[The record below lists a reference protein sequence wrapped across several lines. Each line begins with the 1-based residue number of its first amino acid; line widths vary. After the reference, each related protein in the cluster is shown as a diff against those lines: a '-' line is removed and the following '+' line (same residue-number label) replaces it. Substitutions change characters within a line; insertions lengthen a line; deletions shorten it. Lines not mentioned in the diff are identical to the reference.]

1 MKVILKS
8 VVASLAVMSLAA
20 CSNNDLYDEG
30 VVAANKT
37 AEQQKSYENNFVK
50 TYGAI
55 APNQSW
61 DFSSA
66 ETRLGTRGFN
76 EVKTTLVKGL
86 EFNPTYDVVE
96 KKGNYYLDNRQ
107 FGNNQAIYDNVIAKL
122 PNGKKYQN
130 VKQATLVAPSS
141 SFTIYPISAQGQWK
155 HDLFVKVGDA
165 DPVKVYSKT
174 WTDDSRAY
182 VNGEVLAADLKPV
195 YKTETY
201 EEEVFVWDHIPY
213 FGHYET
219 VEKTREV
226 FDHYEYEATS
236 TVSMPGL
243 HIEAPVGTPIE
254 IYLGNVKSGN
264 TSQKTVGTSTGN
276 VVYVDGKGAVPA
288 GIEIR
293 EDAIIKYVGIEDVLT
308 GGDGD
313 YNDVVLAIVG
323 NPDVPEE
330 IIIEDKEYQ
339 VPISVT
345 KRYMMED
352 LGSTDDFDFNDVVVD
367 VTETTVYT
375 HTVTIVDGVKT
386 SDVIDESKT
395 TKSQKAVV
403 RHLGGI
409 YPFVLKVGNTT
420 FDKMGGE
427 DTFDKDVNIEKD
439 VTGWNPAQNNVSVTV
454 EVPNKTQGSTM
465 YNAVN
470 EFPKVGAFPM
480 MFACDPEVKWV
491 AERQEFNF
499 GQFPGYKGTK

>member
-1 MKVILKS
+1 MNVKTLLGALAVL
-8 VVASLAVMSLAA
+8 SLAS
-20 CSNNDLYDEG
+20 CSKNDVFDAEQA
-30 VVAANKT
+30 AANEIAQKKT
-37 AEQQKSYENNFVK
+37 TFENNFVAK
-50 TYGAI
+50 YGQV
-55 APNQSW
+55 APTQSW
-61 DFSSA
+61 DFS
-66 ETRLGTRGFN
+66 TNQQRLGTRGYS
-76 EVKTTLVKGL
+76 EIKTTTVKGL

-96 KKGNYYLDNRQ
+96 KKGKYYLDNRQ
-107 FGNNQAIYDNVIAKL
+107 FGNNQAIYDNVIAQL
-122 PNGKKYQN
+122 PNGKKYEN

-182 VNGEVLAADLKPV
+182 VNGDVLAAELKPV
-195 YKTETY
+195 YRTETY
-201 EEEVFVWDHIPY
+201 TDW
-213 FGHYET
+213 FGW
-219 VEKTREV
+219 EKTREV

-264 TSQKTVGTSTGN
+264 TPQKTVGTSTGN
-276 VVYVDGKGAVPA
+276 VVYVDGKGAVPD

-308 GGDGD
+308 GGDRD

-375 HTVTIVDGVKT
+375 HQVTFVDGVKE
-386 SDVIDESKT
+386 SDVILADKT
-395 TKSQKAVV
+395 TKTQKAVV

-409 YPFVLKVGNTT
+409 LPFQLTIGNTT
-420 FDKMGGE
+420 LPEMGSQATYQTSP
-427 DTFDKDVNIEKD
+427 DTE
-439 VTGWNPAQNNVSVTV
+439 VTVEGWIPGQNNVSVKV
-454 EVPNKTQGSTM
+454 KSADSQM
-465 YNAVN
+465 YTTNN
-470 EFPKVGAFPM
+470 FPKEGAIPM
-480 MFACDPEVKWV
+480 IFACDPSVNWAV
-491 AERQEFNF
+491 ERQKFDF
-499 GQFPGYKGTK
+499 KQFPGYKGE